1 MQYVLAP
8 HDLGEVPGEPFFAG
22 VDALL
27 AEANG
32 KIARLL
38 VPLHPAID
46 SSPLPAD
53 QKHLLKTKPVDWY
66 LQVFG
71 TFENVA
77 TEIVNEANRLSGRSK
92 RTIGIPM
99 VNQMQVDMATEDPRD
114 AALASPAH
122 RRAVHVLRVGN
133 NFIILLLQDPVAL
146 AAATKNIFLKYAI
159 PFGDQVASYVRS
171 AGEQAKRTA
180 EAALKTGTATVANIA
195 SGAVQAGQNAA
206 AAVQAGAGAVT
217 TTVANVVNQGTSAA
231 SNVVNQAASTVTNV
245 VNQAASTITSAFG
258 LRGLGQGWEE
268 GAAGGGAAGGA
279 TAGVGGGTATG
290 VATTPEI
297 AILIAKILLSAGKG
311 AAKGAVNVVR
321 QGAGANAPQTG
332 SEGASGG
339 ISETLFG
346 PGGWEKAPTSTKVAV
361 VAAAG
366 LATFA
371 VVTLVRRRKSR

>member
-1 MQYVLAP
+1 MQYVLAS

-32 KIARLL
+32 GIARLL

-114 AALASPAH
+114 ATLASPAH

-133 NFIILLLQDPVAL
+133 NFIILLLQDPGAL
-146 AAATKNIFLKYAI
+146 AAATKNIFVKYAI

-180 EAALKTGTATVANIA
+180 EAAWKAGAATVANIA
-195 SGAVQAGQNAA
+195 SGAAQAGQNAA
-206 AAVQAGAGAVT
+206 AAVQANAGAVT
-217 TTVANVVNQGTSAA
+217 STVA
-231 SNVVNQAASTVTNV
+231 NVVNQAASTVTSTVSNV
-245 VNQAASTITSAFG
+245 VNQGANAITSAFG

-311 AAKGAVNVVR
+311 AAKGAVNVVT
-321 QGAGANAPQTG
+321 QGAGGKTPQTG

-366 LATFA
+366 LTTFA